1 MIVLLIFLGL
11 LLIFYMSLF
20 LGKYLTKKS
29 TYVKRIGESIY
40 KKKIKQYNSN
50 AFKPLRNAVDKKSV
64 GQGMGFIAPMIILK
78 SIAFYFISLL
88 LITPIIVLFQGLAMG
103 SMFVYHEKQIGST
116 NELSKITFW
125 QLFSHLIIASFGC
138 VKGLDWLFNVKIIA
152 NTHSQFLS
160 NINAFLILS
169 IITAIVAAFFEVRA
183 LLNEHKV

>member
-29 TYVKRIGESIY
+29 TYVKRIGVSIY
-40 KKKIKQYNSN
+40 DKKIKQYNSN
-50 AFKPLRNAVDKKSV
+50 AFKPLRKAIEKKSL
-64 GQGMGFIAPMIILK
+64 GQGMGFIAPMIVLK

-103 SMFVYHEKQIGST
+103 SMFVYHKKQNGNT

-125 QLFSHLIIASFGC
+125 QLFSHLIIASYGT
-138 VKGLDWLFNVKIIA
+138 VIGTNWLLSQTLIA
-152 NTHSQFLS
+152 QPDNLVFLNFKQTMAIS
-160 NINAFLILS
+160 FV
-169 IITAIVAAFFEVRA
+169 TAIVAAFFEVRA
-183 LLNEHKV
+183 ILNEHKV